1 MSQQVSSTRVH
12 ELAHEIMQHHDSEL
26 PASIKEVEA
35 EATAYVVCRHFG
47 LQSKNTPNYLA
58 MHATAEAI
66 LEHLERIRV
75 TAIEIIEFVERD
87 SCES

>member
-1 MSQQVSSTRVH
+1 MSQRVASTRVH
-12 ELAHEIMQHHDSEL
+12 ELAHEIMRHHDSEL

-58 MHATAEAI
+58 MHATAEDI
-66 LEHLERIRV
+66 
-75 TAIEIIEFVERD
+75 
-87 SCES
+87 